1 MTQRRR
7 VPFILLVALG
17 MVFALATSVLAAGGN
32 LQIKCDDV
40 TVDLANTD
48 TFEVNVRSTGNPSY
62 VTGTVD
68 VTFDDNTFD
77 LAYIRFNPKLAPNNA
92 TYLSEDDVDLSK
104 LSDAQLAALGSDEG
118 TPVVTTAGKFCVD
131 FGDDL
136 KDANYTE
143 AGVLFTLVFKVADK
157 NATGEFPIGLTVL
170 EDRYLTTDGEL
181 ITNVNADD
189 GSVKNGAGITVTITN
204 YTKGVATV
212 TIGDKTNVADETV
225 TATSGDLS
233 VLTVESNDDAA
244 CKVGYL
250 DGDKYTALT
259 STTVS
264 EGKHRFDIPVGI
276 SDLVVILK
284 GDVRTDGKLRSNDA
298 KDALKGATATL
309 EPLKFFA
316 ADVDNNGK
324 LRSNDA
330 KAILKASTKNELEW

>member
-77 LAYIRFNPKLAPNNA
+77 LVYIRFNPKLAPNNA
-92 TYLSEDDVDLSK
+92 TYLSEDDVDLST

-189 GSVKNGAGITVTITN
+189 GSVKNGSSTITVNVIGKGTNIPSYKVDDHELEVTYSVPCKIGYKDASGNYIAINVEDAASEKHMYSIPMSVTEVLVVVKGDTNGDGKITLADA
-204 YTKGVATV
+204 TKTKAAFNNK
-212 TIGDKTNVADETV
+212 I
-225 TATSGDLS
+225 
-233 VLTVESNDDAA
+233 VLTAEEVFAGNVNTDDKITMA
-244 CKVGYL
+244 
-250 DGDKYTALT
+250 
-259 STTVS
+259 
-264 EGKHRFDIPVGI
+264 
-276 SDLVVILK
+276 
-284 GDVRTDGKLRSNDA
+284 DA
-298 KDALKGATATL
+298 TKTKAVYNNKSS
-309 EPLKFFA
+309 FA
-316 ADVDNNGK
+316 
-324 LRSNDA
+324 
-330 KAILKASTKNELEW
+330 W